1 MPTCRECGH
10 MQATVEMRR
19 SPKEGWLCKD
29 KQGCKRR
36 KVPTTTTE
44 EDTNVRQGSRRQRQ

>member
-1 MPTCRECGH
+1 

-44 EDTNVRQGSRRQRQ
+44 EDTNVRKGSRRQQQ